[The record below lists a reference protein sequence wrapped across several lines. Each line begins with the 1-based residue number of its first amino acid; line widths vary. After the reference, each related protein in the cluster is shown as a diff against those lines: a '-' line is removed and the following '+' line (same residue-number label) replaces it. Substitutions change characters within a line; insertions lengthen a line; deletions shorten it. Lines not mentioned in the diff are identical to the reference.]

1 MRNVKLVL
9 CMKFFFIS
17 IYALSFFSCA
27 SSRFESKFSPVYV
40 TNSAK
45 FALLPPESMAGVVDK
60 EQKLSARF
68 GKFEFETDI
77 YTLADSEQ
85 LSMIIMSEFGT
96 TMASFFYDGESLD
109 FDTGVFPKEF
119 KAEYIIADFQFGMYD
134 EAPVKAELAKI
145 GIDFEVNQ
153 YCEADRTCYEIR
165 TLSQKGKVIEKITK
179 SEEAIHYE
187 NFLRG
192 YSYTLTGVES

>member
-1 MRNVKLVL
+1 
-9 CMKFFFIS
+9 MKKFLLIFLS
-17 IYALSFFSCA
+17 LSFFSCA
-27 SSRFESKFSPVYV
+27 SSRFESNFSPVYV

-109 FDTGVFPKEF
+109 FDTGVFPKNS
-119 KAEYIIADFQFGMYD
+119 K
-134 EAPVKAELAKI
+134 
-145 GIDFEVNQ
+145 
-153 YCEADRTCYEIR
+153 RST
-165 TLSQKGKVIEKITK
+165 
-179 SEEAIHYE
+179 
-187 NFLRG
+187 
-192 YSYTLTGVES
+192 

>member
-1 MRNVKLVL
+1 
-9 CMKFFFIS
+9 MKKFLLIFLS
-17 IYALSFFSCA
+17 LSFFSCA

-96 TMASFFYDGESLD
+96 TMASFFYDGENLD
-109 FDTGVFPKEF
+109 FDHGVLPQKI

-134 EAPVKAELAKI
+134 EALVKQELEKI
-145 GIDFEVNQ
+145 GIDFELTRS
-153 YCEADRTCYEIR
+153 CETDGTCLEIR
-165 TLSQKGKVIEKITK
+165 TLSQKGKMIEKITK
-179 SEEAIHYE
+179 RGHSEQAEESIQYE

>member
-1 MRNVKLVL
+1 M
-9 CMKFFFIS
+9 S
-17 IYALSFFSCA
+17 
-27 SSRFESKFSPVYV
+27 
-40 TNSAK
+40 
-45 FALLPPESMAGVVDK
+45 GVVDK
-60 EQKLSARF
+60 EQQLSARF
-68 GKFEFETDI
+68 GKYEFDTDI

-96 TMASFFYDGESLD
+96 TMASFFYDGETLD
-109 FDTGVFPKEF
+109 FEHGVFPQKF

-134 EAPVKAELAKI
+134 FQAVKSELEKI

-153 YCEADRTCYEIR
+153 YCEADGTCYEIR

-179 SEEAIHYE
+179 SEESIHYE